1 MKKIEREILDAVR
14 IGDLDEAQWI
24 LNHRKVKVH
33 KQTSVRLTSPYAST
47 IHGTAIMEHLGVEP
61 MRVVGKLR
69 GSGLGTY
76 LLADLS
82 VPGVVTLTAER
93 KV

>member
-1 MKKIEREILDAVR
+1 MKKIDREILDAVR
-14 IGDLDEAQWI
+14 IGDLYEAQWI

-47 IHGTAIMEHLGVEP
+47 IHGTAIKEHLGVEP
-61 MRVVGKLR
+61 MRVVR

>member
-1 MKKIEREILDAVR
+1 MKKIEKEILDAVR

-61 MRVVGKLR
+61 MRVVR
-69 GSGLGTY
+69 GSGLGPDR
-76 LLADLS
+76 LADLS

>member
-1 MKKIEREILDAVR
+1 MKKIEKEILDAVR

-61 MRVVGKLR
+61 MRVVR

-82 VPGVVTLTAER
+82 VPGAVTLTAER

>member
-1 MKKIEREILDAVR
+1 MKKIEKEILDAVR

-47 IHGTAIMEHLGVEP
+47 IHGTTIMEHLGVEP
-61 MRVVGKLR
+61 MRVVR

>member
-1 MKKIEREILDAVR
+1 MKKIEKEILDAVR

-61 MRVVGKLR
+61 MRVVR
-69 GSGLGTY
+69 GRGLGTY

>member
-1 MKKIEREILDAVR
+1 MKKIEKEILDAVR

-47 IHGTAIMEHLGVEP
+47 LPGTAIMEHLGVEP
-61 MRVVGKLR
+61 MRVVR

>member
-1 MKKIEREILDAVR
+1 MKKIEKEILDAVR

-61 MRVVGKLR
+61 MRVVR